1 MKKLFKALLFLIF
14 FFPIALMLK
23 FLNYFFPIRIC
34 AVNSFLGGNIDLY
47 PYIIKKRNN
56 YFKRQLHLYY
66 IQSYDLVCSQYELY
80 NRYWLEK
87 LFFELSSFFYTK
99 NRKMFYLYNIYL
111 NFLVKS
117 LRLLKFQD
125 LIYDYGIINKKN
137 WSEEKQ
143 SFIDLYESYG
153 APLVKIKKDKNII
166 NNYFNKKDNTKKK
179 IISICNRDSL
189 FKKKQFPNIDFSY
202 HNYRNFPISDFE
214 TGIKNFLKKDFAII
228 RMGNLSEGDLK
239 ISSEFYFDYSNSN
252 DRRHENEINIISNS
266 DFYVGAE
273 SGLDK
278 VANFLGVPTVHLN
291 VHHLLNRRFF
301 LNKCIFVPQKILNLD
316 NNKYFTFRELLDENL
331 KIDKK
336 SNLPIGLYT
345 RSQEYVNGNAKVINN
360 SPEEINNAMEEMNFF
375 LQNNFE
381 LGSEDKK
388 LQDAFWSLYGKNYPR
403 NTTHII
409 SPSFLKK
416 NINLL
421 Q

>member
-1 MKKLFKALLFLIF
+1 MLFYELSPSFYLKNKKL
-14 FFPIALMLK
+14 
-23 FLNYFFPIRIC
+23 
-34 AVNSFLGGNIDLY
+34 
-47 PYIIKKRNN
+47 
-56 YFKRQLHLYY
+56 
-66 IQSYDLVCSQYELY
+66 
-80 NRYWLEK
+80 
-87 LFFELSSFFYTK
+87 
-99 NRKMFYLYNIYL
+99 FYLYNIFF

-125 LIYDYGIINKKN
+125 LIYDYEIIKKKN
-137 WSEEKQ
+137 WSKEKQ
-143 SFIDLYESYG
+143 NFIDLYQSHG
-153 APLVKIKKDKNII
+153 SPLVKIKKDTNIL
-166 NNYFNKKDNTKKK
+166 NTYFNKSDSTKKK

-202 HNYRNFPISDFE
+202 HNFRNFPISDFE
-214 TGIKNFLKKDFAII
+214 IGINNFLKKNYAII
-228 RMGNLSEGDLK
+228 RMGNLSEGNLK
-239 ISSEFYFDYSNSN
+239 VSSEFYFDYSNTT
-252 DRRHENEINIISNS
+252 DKRHENEINIISNS
-266 DFYVGAE
+266 NFYVGAE

-301 LNKCIFVPQKILNLD
+301 LNKCIFIPQKILNLD

-345 RSQEYVNGNAKVINN
+345 QSQEYVNSNTKVINN
-360 SPEEINNAMEEMNFF
+360 SPEEINNAMEEMNYF

-381 LGSEDKK
+381 LGHEDKK
-388 LQDAFWSLYGKNYPR
+388 LQDTFWSLYGKNYPR

-421 Q
+421 N

>member
-1 MKKLFKALLFLIF
+1 MKKFVKALLFLIF
-14 FFPIALMLK
+14 FFPIALLLK

-34 AVNSFLGGNIDLY
+34 AINSFLGGNIDLY

-56 YFKRQLHLYY
+56 YFKKQLHLYY

-99 NRKMFYLYNIYL
+99 NRKIFYLYNIYL

-125 LIYDYGIINKKN
+125 LIFDYGIINKKN

-166 NNYFNKKDNTKKK
+166 NTYFNKKDNTKKK
-179 IISICNRDSL
+179 IISICNRDTL

-266 DFYVGAE
+266 NFYVGAE

-316 NNKYFTFRELLDENL
+316 NDKYFTFRELLDENL

-345 RSQEYVNGNAKVINN
+345 QSQEYVNGNAKVINN

-375 LQNNFE
+375 LKNNFE

-388 LQDAFWSLYGKNYPR
+388 LQDTFWSLYGKNYPR